1 MSRVP
6 GPWARLALA
15 AVLGGAA
22 LGGSGVARGEGAP
35 VSVRFGALYWI
46 DAQGGAPG
54 VEAGRVRVPLAAAC
68 DLLGLTCPVAG
79 RVAAV
84 NGVQVPVTA
93 GRAALRDLIAARTP
107 FTLTFDAR
115 SRTAVVGTPPNVDM
129 IAVPWMR
136 AEQDWGLRLNP
147 PYRGPLWAQRGAPE
161 RAPSRLR
168 RYVLTSGGGALGGVT
183 LLGRLPAGVGSTTGG
198 LTVVGAQAPSLP
210 DTPNRDP
217 GCGARPRCEGRA
229 DVRALWVLA
238 AVEAAR

>member
-1 MSRVP
+1 MWRTLLLV
-6 GPWARLALA
+6 A
-15 AVLGGAA
+15 AI
-22 LGGSGVARGEGAP
+22 LGGSGVAQAASAP
-35 VSVRFGALYWI
+35 VAVRFGALYWI

-54 VEAGRVRVPLAAAC
+54 VEAGRVRVPLVAAC
-68 DLLGLTCPVAG
+68 DLLGLTCPVSGRAAVVNGVRVPVVAG
-79 RVAAV
+79 RV
-84 NGVQVPVTA
+84 
-93 GRAALRDLIAARTP
+93 ALRDLIAARTP

-115 SRTAVVGTPPNVDM
+115 SRTAVVSTPPTVNM

-136 AEQDWGLRLNP
+136 AEQDWGLTLNP

-183 LLGRLPAGVGSTTGG
+183 LLGHLRAGVVGTVGV
-198 LTVVGAQAPSLP
+198 LNVVGAQAPSLP